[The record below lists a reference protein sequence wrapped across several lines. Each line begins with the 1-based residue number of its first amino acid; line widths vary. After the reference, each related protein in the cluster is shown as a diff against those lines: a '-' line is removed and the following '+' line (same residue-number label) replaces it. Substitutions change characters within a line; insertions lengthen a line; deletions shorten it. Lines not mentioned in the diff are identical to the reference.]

1 MENETTADSQDVA
14 NEIDES
20 QPTQP
25 ETTGETGNPDAL
37 ADDDQTQQSQE
48 KEEAFVTFDDED
60 APSSEEPAPAWVKEL
75 RQNHRNTVR
84 ENQELRRQ
92 LEAVSKPKDEYIHL
106 GEKPTLASV
115 DYDDERFEQEL
126 TAWHDRKRQIDAQQ
140 LQRQQQ
146 QQSEQAAWNDKLRS
160 YEEKK
165 RALSFSDV
173 SEVEGTVQSFLNVT
187 QQGLIVQGADNPALI
202 VYALGKNPKKLQEI
216 SAIKDPVQ
224 FAFAIAKLENKMSVK
239 NRKATT
245 KPETVLK
252 SSSPVTGSLDNNL
265 EKLREEAARTGDSS
279 KVTAYLRKKRRAR

>member
-1 MENETTADSQDVA
+1 MENEATADSQNVA
-14 NEIDES
+14 NEIEES
-20 QPTQP
+20 QTAQP
-25 ETTGETGNPDAL
+25 EQTGETGNPDAL
-37 ADDDQTQQSQE
+37 VDGDQTEQSQE
-48 KEEAFVTFDDED
+48 KEETFVTFDDED

-75 RQNHRNTVR
+75 RQNHRDTVR

-92 LEAVSKPKDEYIHL
+92 LEAASKPKDEYIHL

-140 LQRQQQ
+140 QQRQQQ

-224 FAFAIAKLENKMSVK
+224 FAFAIAKLESKMSIK
-239 NRKATT
+239 NKKAST
-245 KPETVLK
+245 KPEKIL
-252 SSSPVTGSLDNNL
+252 SSSTPVTGSLDNNL
-265 EKLREEAARTGDSS
+265 EKLREQAAKTGDMT
-279 KVTAYLRKKRRAR
+279 KVTAYLREKRRSR